1 MFKITTKTKVATLN
15 EVLNANAK
23 AVKKA
28 DKTLGESVQYALA
41 NPDKATRKDLV
52 DLVKE
57 VMTALGDKFIEP
69 MPVAAETKP
78 EAKAEVKTEAKTEK
92 VKKTADKPKAE
103 NSVKKTPVKKTKVE
117 KSDAET
123 EEVKEEKTKATKKSA
138 KKSAKKTE
146 GVKDLENS
154 KALQMAESFPETI
167 EIDGEEFKLN
177 HDIKTMDDLLEAYMA
192 DVEIEFAFYW
202 TKRHL
207 KQFTYYNGTLG
218 QPKSFPNDLDTAQ
231 LVYVDDQN
239 KKVAYAVSDSNFP
252 AVYGILAS
260 DLNED
265 EGVRYCQGIEY
276 QIYTK

>member
-28 DKTLGESVQYALA
+28 DKTLGESVQYALS

-78 EAKAEVKTEAKTEK
+78 EAKAEVKTEK

-177 HDIKTMDDLLEAYMA
+177 HDI
-192 DVEIEFAFYW
+192 
-202 TKRHL
+202 
-207 KQFTYYNGTLG
+207 
-218 QPKSFPNDLDTAQ
+218 
-231 LVYVDDQN
+231 
-239 KKVAYAVSDSNFP
+239 
-252 AVYGILAS
+252 
-260 DLNED
+260 
-265 EGVRYCQGIEY
+265 
-276 QIYTK
+276 